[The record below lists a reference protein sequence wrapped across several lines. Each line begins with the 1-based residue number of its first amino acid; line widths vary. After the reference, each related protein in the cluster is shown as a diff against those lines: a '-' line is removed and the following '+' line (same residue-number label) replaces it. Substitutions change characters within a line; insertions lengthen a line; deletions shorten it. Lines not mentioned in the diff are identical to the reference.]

1 MDCSPAGYS
10 VHGISQ
16 ARILEWIAISFS
28 RGFSQLRDQTHV
40 SGNGLRHLGS
50 PKKQESPSIPS
61 CPSHLQD
68 TASWQLDIKHQYP
81 GDASPTDLHRTPDI
95 PGEIRAE
102 RNWSAKMKS
111 SECHLLAFAP
121 NSRELS
127 AFSIGQTA
135 VPSEEGQ
142 LGRDKAMWT
151 QKCFRLFQTGNAE
164 LSMWVLGCF
173 SCKWLFATLWT
184 LACQV
189 FLSKGFSRQE
199 YWSGFLC
206 PPVG

>member
-1 MDCSPAGYS
+1 MGDGRCLTSRDTLLQIVKLLLSQRYQLTLRKERKLSRVQLFATPCDPLPGSS
-10 VHGISQ
+10 VHGIFQ

-102 RNWSAKMKS
+102 RN
-111 SECHLLAFAP
+111 
-121 NSRELS
+121 
-127 AFSIGQTA
+127 
-135 VPSEEGQ
+135 
-142 LGRDKAMWT
+142 
-151 QKCFRLFQTGNAE
+151 
-164 LSMWVLGCF
+164 
-173 SCKWLFATLWT
+173 
-184 LACQV
+184 
-189 FLSKGFSRQE
+189 
-199 YWSGFLC
+199 
-206 PPVG
+206 